1 MNLTKDNFK
10 LFAAAHYD
18 NPMCLS
24 EDEFHEDLKQLRT
37 VRRMMT
43 RYVNGE
49 ESSVRLLVNNVIIFY
64 NCFKH
69 HAATEM
75 IGFQLDE
82 NQIGHFNA
90 ILKFLSLPMLIPP
103 DHVCQEFYTVI
114 EEEFK

>member
-1 MNLTKDNFK
+1 
-10 LFAAAHYD
+10 
-18 NPMCLS
+18 
-24 EDEFHEDLKQLRT
+24 
-37 VRRMMT
+37 
-43 RYVNGE
+43 
-49 ESSVRLLVNNVIIFY
+49 
-64 NCFKH
+64 
-69 HAATEM
+69 M